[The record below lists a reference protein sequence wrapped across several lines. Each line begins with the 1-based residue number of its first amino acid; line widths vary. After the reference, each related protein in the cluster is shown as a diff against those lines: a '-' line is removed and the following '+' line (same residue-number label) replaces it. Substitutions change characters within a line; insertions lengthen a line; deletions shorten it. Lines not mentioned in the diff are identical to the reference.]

1 MILQKNNDIAMK
13 NPARPT
19 RPTSGLSSI
28 YREMTLPWSL
38 EETFAFF
45 SDARSLDLLTPSWV
59 GFKILTPTPIEMR
72 AGALIEYQI
81 RIHGIPVRWHTEI
94 TVWEAPHRFV
104 DLQLKGPY
112 QWWHH
117 EHRLESCKEGTRMI
131 DEVEYRAPLHWIS
144 HPLMVARDVRRIF
157 DYRAEA
163 LERVFRG
170 TVAG

>member
-1 MILQKNNDIAMK
+1 MILQKNDDAAMK
-13 NPARPT
+13 KPARPS

-28 YREMTLPWSL
+28 YREMIIPRSQ

-45 SDARSLDLLTPSWV
+45 SDARNLDILTPRWV

-81 RIHGIPVRWHTEI
+81 RIHGIPIRWRTEI
-94 TVWEAPHRFV
+94 TEWEAPHRFV

-117 EHRLESCKEGTRMI
+117 EHRFESCKEGTRMI

>member
-1 MILQKNNDIAMK
+1 MKLQKIDDPTMK
-13 NPARPT
+13 KPARPS

-28 YREMTLPWSL
+28 YREMTIPRSL

-45 SDARSLDLLTPSWV
+45 SDARNLDMITPSWV

-72 AGALIEYQI
+72 VGALIEYQI
-81 RIHGIPVRWHTEI
+81 RIHSIPIRWLTEI
-94 TVWEAPHRFV
+94 TVWEAQKRFV

-117 EHRLESCKEGTRMI
+117 EHRFESCKDGTRMI

-144 HPLMVARDVRRIF
+144 HPLMVKRDVRRIF
-157 DYRAEA
+157 DYRAQT
-163 LERVFRG
+163 LERLFSRANVG
-170 TVAG
+170 

>member
-1 MILQKNNDIAMK
+1 MVLQKNNDIAMK
-13 NPARPT
+13 KPARPS
-19 RPTSGLSSI
+19 RPTSGLSTLR
-28 YREMTLPWSL
+28 REMTIPLSR

-45 SDARSLDLLTPSWV
+45 SDARNLDIITPHWL

-117 EHRLESCKEGTRMI
+117 EHRFESCKEGTRMI

>member
-1 MILQKNNDIAMK
+1 MILQKNNDTAMK

-72 AGALIEYQI
+72 AGTLI
-81 RIHGIPVRWHTEI
+81 
-94 TVWEAPHRFV
+94 
-104 DLQLKGPY
+104 
-112 QWWHH
+112 
-117 EHRLESCKEGTRMI
+117 
-131 DEVEYRAPLHWIS
+131 
-144 HPLMVARDVRRIF
+144 
-157 DYRAEA
+157 
-163 LERVFRG
+163 
-170 TVAG
+170 

>member
-1 MILQKNNDIAMK
+1 MILQKNNDTAMK

-72 AGALIEYQI
+72 AGTLIEYQI
-81 RIHGIPVRWHTEI
+81 RIHGIPVRWRTEI
-94 TVWEAPHRFV
+94 TEWDELHRFV

-117 EHRLESCKEGTRMI
+117 EHRFESCKDGTRMI
-131 DEVEYRAPLHWIS
+131 DKVEYRAPLHWIS

-157 DYRAEA
+157 DYRAQT
-163 LERVFRG
+163 LERLFSRANVG
-170 TVAG
+170 

>member
-1 MILQKNNDIAMK
+1 MILQKNNDTAMK
-13 NPARPT
+13 KPARPS

-28 YREMTLPWSL
+28 YREMTIPRSL

-45 SDARSLDLLTPSWV
+45 SDARNLDMITPSWV

-72 AGALIEYQI
+72 VGALIEYQI
-81 RIHGIPVRWHTEI
+81 RIHSIPIRWLTEI
-94 TVWEAPHRFV
+94 TVWEAQKRFV

-117 EHRLESCKEGTRMI
+117 EHRFESCKDGTRMI

-144 HPLMVARDVRRIF
+144 HPLMVTRDVRRIF
-157 DYRAEA
+157 DFRAEA
-163 LERVFRG
+163 LKRVFRG